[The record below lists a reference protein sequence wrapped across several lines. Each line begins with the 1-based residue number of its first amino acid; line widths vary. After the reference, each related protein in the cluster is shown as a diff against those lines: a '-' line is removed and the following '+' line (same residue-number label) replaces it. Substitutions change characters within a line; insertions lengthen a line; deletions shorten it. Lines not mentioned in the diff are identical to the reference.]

1 MTDPCV
7 IKDDTLEMLRE
18 KDDLSEKLEGEKGML
33 YYHRDS
39 CCLANRSSES
49 TLTASFLY
57 FILVGKPKEL

>member
-7 IKDDTLEMLRE
+7 IKDDTLEMLRG

-33 YYHRDS
+33 YHHRDS

-49 TLTASFLY
+49 ALAASFMLA
-57 FILVGKPKEL
+57 GGPQEL